1 LHPANIITREI
12 AERQLALFRLAVRGR
27 LADSIIVDDGQED
40 ELWSVGQHHGLQTPL
55 LDWTYS
61 PYVALFFAFEKPDLE
76 HESDNPYRA
85 MYVLNKSV
93 IASDDICPHIRV
105 LEPRRD
111 EYGRLV
117 NQAGLFTFSPY
128 DETIEGY
135 LINSLSET
143 DSLDVDLDDPN
154 ELANYICKIYV
165 ANEDRDGC
173 LKHLRRMN
181 VHHASLFPDL
191 IGACSYCNIQIN
203 EESILSSSA
212 NLTVS
217 QSFQASHGSEALP
230 IAADNSDSQE
240 SILAIL
246 QQNPTSTSVEQG
258 RLEAIALDLSNS
270 LSKLLVV
277 DWEDRESAVSRLRN
291 TARTILRKYSYPTS
305 GREEVIVS
313 VIEAL
318 RSSSN

>member
-1 LHPANIITREI
+1 
-12 AERQLALFRLAVRGR
+12 
-27 LADSIIVDDGQED
+27 
-40 ELWSVGQHHGLQTPL
+40 
-55 LDWTYS
+55 
-61 PYVALFFAFEKPDLE
+61 
-76 HESDNPYRA
+76 
-85 MYVLNKSV
+85 
-93 IASDDICPHIRV
+93 
-105 LEPRRD
+105 
-111 EYGRLV
+111 
-117 NQAGLFTFSPY
+117 
-128 DETIEGY
+128 
-135 LINSLSET
+135 
-143 DSLDVDLDDPN
+143 
-154 ELANYICKIYV
+154 
-165 ANEDRDGC
+165 
-173 LKHLRRMN
+173 MN